1 MSTERGFNRKLDSME
16 AKQLAEDSRFLMV
29 EMSSW
34 SMPSC
39 LLHRSLLFVEQ
50 DVLPETGDSIYF
62 MDSSGKCHWADTVEQ
77 VPAGHRILGTLYGV
91 FTYPPAV
98 AEERIEEIRQ
108 SLGE

>member
-1 MSTERGFNRKLDSME
+1 MSTERGFNRKLDTNE
-16 AKQLAEDSRFLMV
+16 AKRLAEDSRFLLV

-39 LLHRSLLFVEQ
+39 LLHRSLLFAEQ

-62 MDSSGKCHWADTVEQ
+62 MDPSEKCHWADTAEQ
-77 VPAGHRILGTLYGV
+77 VPTGHRILGTLYGV
-91 FTYPPAV
+91 FTYPPAEV
-98 AEERIEEIRQ
+98 KERIDEIRQ